1 MTQENSSKNL
11 DAASDVDVPPRSWSQ
26 LCCITERIAH
36 ALFPEE
42 VVALRIMDDAAIRRL
57 NREFRNVD
65 RATDILSFP
74 ADSAD
79 YPQRGDLAL
88 SWDAVLR
95 QAARNG
101 NSDVAEAAALVAHGM
116 LHLAGHDHPDEQG
129 QAEMDRLTR
138 NLCSAAGIKVEEFG
152 H

>member
-1 MTQENSSKNL
+1 M
-11 DAASDVDVPPRSWSQ
+11 AR
-26 LCCITERIAH
+26 

-42 VVALRIMDDAAIRRL
+42 VVALRVMDDTAIRRL

-74 ADSAD
+74 ADSSD
-79 YPQRGDLAL
+79 WPHRGDLAL
-88 SWDAVLR
+88 SWDAVKR
-95 QAARNG
+95 QSRLNG
-101 NSDVAEAAALVAHGM
+101 NSELEEACALLAHGL
-116 LHLAGHDHPDEQG
+116 LHLAGHDHPDEQA

-138 NLCSAAGIKVEEFG
+138 TICAEAGIKVENFG